1 MDKRDIEMSRIILV
15 IGIIAACLL
24 AFAPMEVLAQSDTAA
39 QAGGVLDNVVAQIK
53 DSFASVGSRLS
64 DIARAALLSLLVIDF
79 ILRAGRALIGNDPIE
94 SLIKGF
100 AFQIGFVALAGGFIL
115 FVPEFVDFLASTAIN
130 IASAAGSPD
139 VSASNLV
146 GDGLRRATG
155 YLGEISVMRPGTI
168 FYIVVATISVIVL
181 AVTVAMLVVIWAE
194 LYLCALA
201 GLVALMFAGL
211 SETRDIA
218 LGYVNSLVGKAFKLM
233 GLLIIVAATGE
244 MTTGLSRMDGTGFG
258 AAMGMILMQIVSAIL
273 ILTLPGALE
282 SLVGNKFAS
291 RASEAVGRTAMTAG
305 AATAAAAAGGAAV
318 GAARGTRQGID
329 AQQAGASASDIAK
342 ASAQGLGTGF
352 RDGAIGAGGAVA
364 RGETLKTISQKISQ
378 RLGYTGIGG

>member
-1 MDKRDIEMSRIILV
+1 MNKTDRHMIKIILA
-15 IGIIAACLL
+15 IGIVVALILACVPLDV
-24 AFAPMEVLAQSDTAA
+24 AAQSDTAA
-39 QAGGVLDNVVAQIK
+39 QTGNVLDNVVDQIK
-53 DSFASVGSRLS
+53 NSFAAVGSRLS

-146 GDGLRRATG
+146 GEGLRRATG

-273 ILTLPGALE
+273 ILTLPSALE
-282 SLVGNKFAS
+282 SLIGNKFAS

-305 AATAAAAAGGAAV
+305 TATAAAVAGGAAV
-318 GAARGTRQGID
+318 GTTRGTSQGIE
-329 AQQAGASASDIAK
+329 ARKAGASAGDIAK
-342 ASAQGLGTGF
+342 ASAHGVGTGF
-352 RDGAIGAGGAVA
+352 RDGALGVGGAVA
-364 RGETLKTISQKISQ
+364 RGETLKTIGQKISS
-378 RLGYTGIGG
+378 RLGYKG